1 MEQPPVLPNSTPPT
15 PSTGKIL
22 LGIVLMAV
30 WICLHVVLF
39 YVFAVS
45 GFLVELFVGFIKTIL
60 VNDKEALS
68 SIGTAWESP
77 LFAGLV
83 IAGAA
88 GIPLGLA
95 RFCINQQKRLK
106 KAFWLMLLLGFVF
119 ELYALF
125 VLLSTVFS
133 TSA

>member
-1 MEQPPVLPNSTPPT
+1 
-15 PSTGKIL
+15 
-22 LGIVLMAV
+22 
-30 WICLHVVLF
+30 VLF

-45 GFLVELFVGFIKTIL
+45 GFLVELFFGFIKTIL

-68 SIGTAWESP
+68 SIGTAWEGP
-77 LFAGLV
+77 LSLGLL

-95 RFCINQQKRLK
+95 RFCLPQQKRLK
-106 KAFWLMLLLGFVF
+106 KAFWLMLLLGFIF
-119 ELYALF
+119 ELYALSILISSLF
-125 VLLSTVFS
+125 G